1 MQTIYILCVF
11 PISYLFVIG
20 FGYNCLW
27 VKWENGNGLNGIN
40 SEKKYEMWEK
50 LYLKIEK
57 RNYNQTVIKS
67 TFVVFLSLKSE
78 KSTNILIVF

>member
-1 MQTIYILCVF
+1 MLCVF

-40 SEKKYEMWEK
+40 G
-50 LYLKIEK
+50 
-57 RNYNQTVIKS
+57 
-67 TFVVFLSLKSE
+67 E
-78 KSTNILIVF
+78 KSMKSGKSYT